1 MAATNKCLAQS
12 NKSGTGGEAT
22 KKRDAAHR
30 ARPRHRQEGQARA
43 LPMERMTEH
52 DMIGWFNAAPMRS
65 RQQRML
71 WAAQDRPPD
80 RGHRGQRL
88 SDARTQLGTCR
99 PPSLRVLSST
109 AAQGRAR
116 LPWLSG
122 DLALAA
128 AGQTPHG
135 PAAQRERERRVDESS
150 DGADGRP
157 TIKTRDRLLK
167 RLIAV
172 HGEPRFDLF
181 NSRRASCSPASP

>member
-30 ARPRHRQEGQARA
+30 AQPRHRQEGQAQA

-52 DMIGWFNAAPMRS
+52 DMIGWFNAAPMGS

-71 WAAQDRPPD
+71 WAA
-80 RGHRGQRL
+80 HKIARL
-88 SDARTQLGTCR
+88 TGATEGNVYQTLERSLERAGP
-99 PPSLRVLSST
+99 PPSGSSVQRQRRV
-109 AAQGRAR
+109 APGRLGSLAISR
-116 LPWLSG
+116 SRQQDKLPTDRRRNAS
-122 DLALAA
+122 
-128 AGQTPHG
+128 
-135 PAAQRERERRVDESS
+135 ERRVDESS

-181 NSRRASCSPASP
+181 NSRRASCS